1 MPLYECGY
9 QSSINL
15 TLFNY
20 YKQCN
25 SKNLSEVSVYLTRER
40 SMNQSMTT
48 MTTLHTVS
56 MNDAICSDCNINITP
71 SVSRFVIQSNY
82 AQQRP
87 RTSLWIQTRHFINI
101 WWIKPAQNPAIL
113 SANCDTTSMHSRI
126 HKDNVNIFPKN
137 NTHMTRISPLQAQT
151 TGDLNCPVLL
161 QIITSMLVSNL
172 YQ

>member
-87 RTSLWIQTRHFINI
+87 RTSL
-101 WWIKPAQNPAIL
+101 
-113 SANCDTTSMHSRI
+113 
-126 HKDNVNIFPKN
+126 
-137 NTHMTRISPLQAQT
+137 
-151 TGDLNCPVLL
+151 
-161 QIITSMLVSNL
+161 
-172 YQ
+172 